1 MRLVLEY
8 LSLCWFRN
16 NPAHLQPSKP
26 FMMKAV
32 LFYLISGTL
41 VESLIA
47 DPADGTLEV
56 LLRTVMAFSS
66 IAALLL
72 AIKKWQFYNQLFT
85 AIFMCE
91 NFIMTLAIAAEALD
105 FYMVFE
111 HFQYREE
118 VSTGL
123 AVFLVTWYLAAV
135 SYILRQIF
143 QFRFNA
149 SVGLAFGYFVLT
161 YGLPMMFMDI

>member
-1 MRLVLEY
+1 MRLVLQY
-8 LSLCWFRN
+8 LSLCWFQN
-16 NPAHLQPSKP
+16 NPADLQPSKP

-32 LFYLISGTL
+32 LFYLTSGII

-66 IAALLL
+66 IGVLLL
-72 AIKKWQFYNQLFT
+72 AIKKWRFYNQLFT

-91 NFIMTLAIAAEALD
+91 NLIMTLAIGAEALD
-105 FYMVFE
+105 FYMVFKHYE
-111 HFQYREE
+111 YREE

-123 AVFLVTWYLAAV
+123 AVFLVTWYLAAI
-135 SYILRQIF
+135 SYILRQTF
-143 QFRFNA
+143 QFKLNA
-149 SVGLAFGYFVLT
+149 SVILAFGYFVLT